1 MTMNVNIKGVSFKKK
16 KKFLECLQGGKQVP
30 LMGVGSKPYVLNH

>member
-1 MTMNVNIKGVSFKKK
+1 MNVNIKGVFKKK
-16 KKFLECLQGGKQVP
+16 KILEYLQGGKQVP

>member
-1 MTMNVNIKGVSFKKK
+1 MNVNIKGVSYLK

-30 LMGVGSKPYVLNH
+30 LMGVGSKPYILNH